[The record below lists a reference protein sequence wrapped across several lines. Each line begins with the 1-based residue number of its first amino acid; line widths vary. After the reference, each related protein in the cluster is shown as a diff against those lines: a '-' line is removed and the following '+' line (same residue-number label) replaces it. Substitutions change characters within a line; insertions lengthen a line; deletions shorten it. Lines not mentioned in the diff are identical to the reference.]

1 MSDPF
6 GEEAALES
14 LVDSLEEAG
23 VFDEATRVNQASLET
38 NTEWSRREWTH
49 LATIMEAWAYGVL
62 SSDPWHTGFR
72 LVENFEVVFNHVSA
86 RLQEHFA
93 ATENQERVSGFA
105 EVVEISLVE
114 VKQWLG
120 EWAAER
126 PEYLAWNERGG
137 SGIVHRYS
145 QTPNAPQFISLE
157 VPSHNAALFLRE
169 RRRHDKAF
177 DRRFPLKEDDDAVPS

>member
-6 GEEAALES
+6 SEQGALES
-14 LVDSLEEAG
+14 LVESLEDDG
-23 VFDEATRVNQASLET
+23 IFDEATRVNQASLET
-38 NTEWSRREWTH
+38 NPEWSRHGWTH

-62 SSDPWHTGFR
+62 SSDPWHHGFR
-72 LVENFEVVFNHVSA
+72 LVENFETVFNHVSQ

-93 ATENQERVSGFA
+93 APENQERVSQFG

-120 EWAAER
+120 EWAREC
-126 PEYLAWNERGG
+126 PEYVAWNERGG
-137 SGIVHRYS
+137 SGISHRYS
-145 QTPNAPQFISLE
+145 ETLDVPQFIDLG

-177 DRRFPLKEDDDAVPS
+177 DRRFPLKEDDDT